1 MVTIITKFIK
11 HGAVPCHMSHH
22 LEERL
27 IRNRIDEMHKYRR
40 DTIYSQMREL
50 ITDDRRKVL
59 DLVNHGLALV
69 DDELDSN
76 PDPLKIISHMRIIF
90 RKSYENEHIETSTD
104 AEHAVVDLSYALKEL
119 ACAPWW
125 CIKNRAIGKNTYKEV
140 LGFWE
145 TEEKNFQ
152 RKGKILDKNTL
163 DNITLGIGTFVAAH
177 FLFVLDSPRA
187 TYLNDNE
194 FSELSRAYG
203 LAVKLADNLCD

>member
-1 MVTIITKFIK
+1 
-11 HGAVPCHMSHH
+11 MSHH

-90 RKSYENEHIETSTD
+90 RKNY
-104 AEHAVVDLSYALKEL
+104 
-119 ACAPWW
+119 
-125 CIKNRAIGKNTYKEV
+125 
-140 LGFWE
+140 
-145 TEEKNFQ
+145 
-152 RKGKILDKNTL
+152 
-163 DNITLGIGTFVAAH
+163 
-177 FLFVLDSPRA
+177 
-187 TYLNDNE
+187 
-194 FSELSRAYG
+194 
-203 LAVKLADNLCD
+203 